1 MTCRSAILI
10 DNFLSQDKFDS
21 LSSSVAASPYYT
33 NGQFEE
39 PRDELCDTARE
50 LVLERLKEI
59 GLYQSHFD
67 EASKLF
73 GYNQFRPADY
83 GHGNINGPHVDNGG
97 YVFYIH
103 PDWDENWEGKLSI
116 TNAVEEE
123 YRTGIF
129 AKPNR
134 FVWIEPSTLHNVSST
149 SLDITHSRVTNIAF
163 MGGNIHVN
171 PIGISYINIFT
182 TT

>member
-10 DNFLSQDKFDS
+10 DNFLPDDTFEW
-21 LSSSVAASPYYT
+21 LSSQVSSSPEYT
-33 NGQFEE
+33 SGQFEE
-39 PRDELCDTARE
+39 PRDELCRQARE
-50 LVLERLKEI
+50 LVLHRLEGI
-59 GLYQSHFD
+59 GLYQPHFQ
-67 EASKLF
+67 EAAQLF

-83 GHGNINGPHVDNGG
+83 GHGNIYGPHVDNGG

-103 PDWDENWEGKLSI
+103 PDWDEEWGGRLSI
-116 TNAVEEE
+116 TNAKEEE
-123 YRTGIF
+123 YRNIY

-134 FVWIEPSTLHNVSST
+134 FIWIEPNTMHDVSST
-149 SLDITHSRVTNIAF
+149 TSDITHSRVTHIAF

-171 PIGISYINIFT
+171 PVGVEYINILT

>member
-10 DNFLSQDKFDS
+10 DNFLPDDTFEW
-21 LSSSVAASPYYT
+21 LSSQVSSSPEYT
-33 NGQFEE
+33 SGQFEE
-39 PRDELCDTARE
+39 PRDELCRQARE
-50 LVLERLKEI
+50 LVLHRLEGI
-59 GLYQSHFD
+59 GLYQPHFQ
-67 EASKLF
+67 EAAQLF

-83 GHGNINGPHVDNGG
+83 GHGNIYGPHVDNGG

-103 PDWDENWEGKLSI
+103 PDWDEEWGGRLSI
-116 TNAVEEE
+116 TNAEEEE
-123 YRTGIF
+123 YRNIY

-134 FVWIEPSTLHNVSST
+134 FIWIEPNTMHDVSST
-149 SLDITHSRVTNIAF
+149 ASDTTHSRVTHIAF

-171 PIGISYINIFT
+171 PVGVEYINILT

>member
-10 DNFLSQDKFDS
+10 DNFLPDDTFEW
-21 LSSSVAASPYYT
+21 LSSQVSSSPEYT
-33 NGQFEE
+33 SGQFEE
-39 PRDELCDTARE
+39 PRDELCRQARE
-50 LVLERLKEI
+50 LVLHRLEGI
-59 GLYQSHFD
+59 GLYQPHFQ
-67 EASKLF
+67 EAAQLF

-83 GHGNINGPHVDNGG
+83 GHGNIYGPHVDNGG

-103 PDWDENWEGKLSI
+103 PDWDEEWGGRLSI
-116 TNAVEEE
+116 TNAEEE
-123 YRTGIF
+123 EHRNIY

-134 FVWIEPSTLHNVSST
+134 FIWIEPNTMHDVSST
-149 SLDITHSRVTNIAF
+149 TSDITHSRVTHIAF

-171 PIGISYINIFT
+171 PVGVEYINILT

>member
-10 DNFLSQDKFDS
+10 DNFLSKENFEN
-21 LSSSVAASPYYT
+21 LSNQVAESPYYT

-39 PRDELCDTARE
+39 PRDELCRQARE
-50 LVLERLKEI
+50 LVLERLQEI
-59 GLYQSHFD
+59 GLYQPHFQ
-67 EASKLF
+67 EASQLF
-73 GYNQFRPADY
+73 GYNQFRPANY
-83 GHGNINGPHVDNGG
+83 GHGNIYGPHVDNGG

-103 PDWDENWEGKLSI
+103 PHWDEEWEGRLSI

-123 YRTGIF
+123 YKSIF

-134 FVWIEPSTLHNVSST
+134 FIWIEPDTLHDITTT
-149 SLDITHSRVTNIAF
+149 SPESTHSRVTNVAF
-163 MGGNIHVN
+163 MGGNIHIN
-171 PIGISYINIFT
+171 PTNTDFINIFT

>member
-10 DNFLSQDKFDS
+10 DNFLIQNDFDS
-21 LSSSVAASPYYT
+21 LSSKVAASPYYT

-39 PRDELCDTARE
+39 PRDDLCREARE
-50 LVLERLKEI
+50 LVLQRLQDI
-59 GLYQSHFD
+59 GLYQPHFQ
-67 EASKLF
+67 EAAQLF

-83 GHGNINGPHVDNGG
+83 GHGNIYGPHVDNGG

-103 PDWDENWEGKLSI
+103 PHWDENWGGRLSI

-123 YRTGIF
+123 YKSIY

-134 FVWIEPSTLHNVSST
+134 FIWIEPSTLHDVSST
-149 SLDITHSRVTNIAF
+149 SVDAEHSRVTNIAF
-163 MGGNIHVN
+163 MGGNIHTN
-171 PIGISYINIFT
+171 PTKIEYINIFT
-182 TT
+182 TS

>member
-10 DNFLSQDKFDS
+10 DNFLPDDTFEW
-21 LSSSVAASPYYT
+21 LSSQVSSSPEYT

-39 PRDELCDTARE
+39 PRDELCRQARE
-50 LVLERLKEI
+50 LVLHRLEGI
-59 GLYQSHFD
+59 GLYQPHFQ
-67 EASKLF
+67 EAAQLF

-83 GHGNINGPHVDNGG
+83 GHGNIYGPHVDNGG

-103 PDWDENWEGKLSI
+103 PDWDEEWGGRLSI
-116 TNAVEEE
+116 TNAEEEE
-123 YRTGIF
+123 YRNIY

-134 FVWIEPSTLHNVSST
+134 FIWIEPNTMHDVSST
-149 SLDITHSRVTNIAF
+149 TSDITHSRVTHIAF

-171 PIGISYINIFT
+171 PVGVEYINILT

>member
-10 DNFLSQDKFDS
+10 DNFLPDDTFEW
-21 LSSSVAASPYYT
+21 LSSQVSSSPEYT
-33 NGQFEE
+33 SGQFEE
-39 PRDELCDTARE
+39 PRDELCRQARE
-50 LVLERLKEI
+50 LVLHRLEGI
-59 GLYQSHFD
+59 GLYQPHFQ
-67 EASKLF
+67 EAAQLF

-83 GHGNINGPHVDNGG
+83 GHGNIYGPHVDNGG

-103 PDWDENWEGKLSI
+103 PDWNEEWGGRLSI
-116 TNAVEEE
+116 TNAEEEE
-123 YRTGIF
+123 YRNIY

-134 FVWIEPSTLHNVSST
+134 FIWIEPNTMHDVSST
-149 SLDITHSRVTNIAF
+149 ASDTTHSRVTHIAF

-171 PIGISYINIFT
+171 PVGVEYINILT